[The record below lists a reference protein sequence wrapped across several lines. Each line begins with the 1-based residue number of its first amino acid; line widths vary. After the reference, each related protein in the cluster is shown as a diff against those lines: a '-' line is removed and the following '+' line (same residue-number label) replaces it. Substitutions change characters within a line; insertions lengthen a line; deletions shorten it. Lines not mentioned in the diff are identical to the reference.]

1 MSGNDCLQRARL
13 AQRAW
18 RHFRE
23 GSTDL
28 APGTLEIPVA
38 AYTDP
43 DRYAHEVSR
52 VFLERPLPWALGI
65 ELPNPG
71 DYLAR
76 EYLGRPV
83 LLTRQPDGSVTAFLN
98 VCRHRGAILCAPGRG
113 HRSRFTC
120 PYHAWTYD
128 AAGRL
133 VGVYGSASFGD
144 FDRDQRGLTRL
155 PCVERAGLIW
165 VVLTPG
171 LELDIDGWLGGM
183 GPLLESLDLGA
194 LHLFEQRELAG
205 SGWKATLDGYLEI
218 YHHNSVHQGT
228 VGPHTVGNLLVHDT
242 FGPHQRLTI
251 ARPTLDEVSDPAQ
264 LAAEPDRYVR
274 LVHSVFPNLSISGIV
289 GGLLLVGQVFPGP
302 TPDRTVTLQSILCPS
317 PPQDATDLAAV
328 EQFSAMTLQAVRDED
343 YAIVGSV
350 QAALHSGANQTF
362 LIGRNEPAIQHY
374 HRWVSELSA

>member
-1 MSGNDCLQRARL
+1 M
-13 AQRAW
+13 
-18 RHFRE
+18 
-23 GSTDL
+23 
-28 APGTLEIPVA
+28 
-38 AYTDP
+38 
-43 DRYAHEVSR
+43 
-52 VFLERPLPWALGI
+52 
-65 ELPNPG
+65 
-71 DYLAR
+71 
-76 EYLGRPV
+76 
-83 LLTRQPDGSVTAFLN
+83 
-98 VCRHRGAILCAPGRG
+98 
-113 HRSRFTC
+113 
-120 PYHAWTYD
+120 
-128 AAGRL
+128 
-133 VGVYGSASFGD
+133 GVYGSASFGD

-155 PCVERAGLIW
+155 PCVERAGLVW

-183 GPLLESLDLGA
+183 GPLLESLNLGA

-264 LAAEPDRYVR
+264 LAADPDRYVR

-317 PPQDATDLAAV
+317 PPQEDTELEAV
-328 EQFSAMTLQAVRDED
+328 RQFSAMTLQAVRDED
-343 YAIVGSV
+343 YAIVGRV

>member
-1 MSGNDCLQRARL
+1 MNSNDPHARAQL

-18 RHFRE
+18 QHFRA
-23 GSTDL
+23 GTTDL
-28 APGTLEIPVA
+28 ASGTLEVPLA
-38 AYTDP
+38 AYTDA

-52 VFLERPLPWALGI
+52 VFLQRPLPWALGL
-65 ELPNPG
+65 ELPRPG

-83 LLTRQPDGSVTAFLN
+83 LLTRQPDGSVQAFLN
-98 VCRHRGAILCAPGRG
+98 VCRHRGAVLCPSGRG
-113 HRSRFTC
+113 HQSRFTC

-155 PCVERAGLIW
+155 PCVERAGLVW

-183 GPLLESLDLGA
+183 GPLLESLNLGA

-264 LAAEPDRYVR
+264 LAADPDRYVR
-274 LVHSVFPNLSISGIV
+274 LVHSVFPNLSIPGIV

-317 PPQDATDLAAV
+317 PPQEDAELEAV
-328 EQFSAMTLQAVRDED
+328 RQFSAMTLQAVRDED
-343 YAIVGSV
+343 YAIVGRV
-350 QAALHSGANQTF
+350 QAALHSGANRTF